1 MSYSWDCISQHNFK
15 VLLCNHFRNYLEK
28 REISTS
34 NYHSMSW
41 PFTCC
46 KFCSTPLIWIHKPR
60 CESSLDMALAR
71 AQSVTRVGQEV
82 AREATL
88 LTRVCAHSG
97 NRGSGE
103 GWSWEHRA
111 IWCQHGQPQIICVFL
126 GHVALCSHCNLAS
139 GLSSQATVIQFYSS
153 NTNLRQGFYR

>member
-1 MSYSWDCISQHNFK
+1 
-15 VLLCNHFRNYLEK
+15 
-28 REISTS
+28 
-34 NYHSMSW
+34 MSW
-41 PFTCC
+41 PFACC

-103 GWSWEHRA
+103 GWSWEHRG

-126 GHVALCSHCNLAS
+126 RHVALCSHCSLAS
-139 GLSSQATVIQFYSS
+139 GLISQAIVIQSYSS
-153 NTNLRQGFYR
+153 THLTLISSKDFTDRGWLATIHFFSFFFRNLMEK